1 MTKVKL
7 AKHFSKMDQENV
19 QLLLDNVEAGAKI
32 FFRPCT
38 RKSEDAVVL
47 EDCDEDDDEEDE
59 VRMKLRDSSTTNKLL
74 FVYQVLMSFVS
85 C

>member
-7 AKHFSKMDQENV
+7 AKRFSKMDQENV
-19 QLLLDNVEAGAKI
+19 QSLLDNAEAGANI

-38 RKSEDAVVL
+38 SKSEDAVVL
-47 EDCDEDDDEEDE
+47 EDCDEDEDDDE
-59 VRMKLRDSSTTNKLL
+59 VRMKLRDSSTTDKLL